1 MKEGFLSMGSNPES
15 LRFYTPH
22 NVGKEK
28 GLKLPDSVQR
38 LRRLLPERL
47 RRRGD
52 RVDSQEFFIDGNDAR
67 VIQNS
72 DEAVIGGG
80 ATPVRVSNMP
90 DSAGGFGNVDSK
102 NRSQY
107 PVKKER
113 KEFNW
118 EMREI
123 RRSDIPQ
130 ISDWFKD
137 GAVRGHIGNDRI
149 DPYIPTD
156 FDDPVQVSN
165 FQKALEA
172 FYFPPERFSVEL
184 KTPPHNTE
192 DGPIPTDDPRN
203 PKHITVS
210 QFSHVC
216 TINDRL
222 VGVQSWYTD
231 DPYAPI
237 AVREEIDKGAEK
249 AAHGLVMIVDPA
261 FRRLSVAKYMTA
273 TRSDIVLGI
282 NEEDNKNKG
291 AFTQISGLVTYA
303 NGWNDIFDLFSQI
316 GYEPDRD
323 PDGHAVPQII
333 NGKEMNFWRVVLGR
347 KKWWRQREKIYADI
361 ESRINPRPKEN
372 DK

>member
-1 MKEGFLSMGSNPES
+1 MGSNPES
-15 LRFYTPH
+15 LRFYIS
-22 NVGKEK
+22 G
-28 GLKLPDSVQR
+28 R
-38 LRRLLPERL
+38 ERL
-47 RRRGD
+47 DTTNGFISKVRRVVPARFRKG
-52 RVDSQEFFIDGNDAR
+52 SEAQLSAIQDGLDGSITR
-67 VIQNS
+67 EVI
-72 DEAVIGGG
+72 IGGG
-80 ATPVRVSNMP
+80 AP
-90 DSAGGFGNVDSK
+90 DEGAYHPEIGQ
-102 NRSQY
+102 RPEY

-123 RRSDIPQ
+123 RRGDIPQ

-149 DPYIPTD
+149 DPFIPTD

-172 FYFPPERFSVEL
+172 FYFPPDRFSVEL

-192 DGPIPTDDPRN
+192 DGPVPTVDPQK

-237 AVREEIDKGAEK
+237 AVREEIDKGVQK

-282 NEEDNKNKG
+282 DEEDNKNKG
-291 AFTQISGLVTYA
+291 GFTQISGLVTYA

-361 ESRINPRPKEN
+361 ESRINPRPKIN
-372 DK
+372 DKPAI